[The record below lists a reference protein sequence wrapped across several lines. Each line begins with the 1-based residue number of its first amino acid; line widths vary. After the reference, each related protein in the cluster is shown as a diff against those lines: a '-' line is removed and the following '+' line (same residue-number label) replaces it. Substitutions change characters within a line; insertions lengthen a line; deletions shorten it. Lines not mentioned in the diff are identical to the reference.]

1 MIEDTKCPA
10 LNGYPGWVV
19 TLHKKRALGVRE
31 LARLADVP
39 HVTLVRLEQG
49 IRSDVTT
56 ETAKK
61 IARALGVGVDYLIE
75 TWEEDDEDLAMQ
87 ARAAR

>member
-1 MIEDTKCPA
+1 MA
-10 LNGYPGWVV
+10 LTARMQV
-19 TLHKKRALGVRE
+19 LHKKRALGVRE

>member
-1 MIEDTKCPA
+1 VA
-10 LNGYPGWVV
+10 LGTRIQV
-19 TLHKKRALGVRE
+19 LRKKKALGVRE

-39 HVTLVRLEQG
+39 HVTLLRLEQG

-61 IARALGVGVDYLIE
+61 IARALGVGVDYLIG
-75 TWEEDDEDLAMQ
+75 TWEEDDDLPRQ
-87 ARAAR
+87 ARAIR